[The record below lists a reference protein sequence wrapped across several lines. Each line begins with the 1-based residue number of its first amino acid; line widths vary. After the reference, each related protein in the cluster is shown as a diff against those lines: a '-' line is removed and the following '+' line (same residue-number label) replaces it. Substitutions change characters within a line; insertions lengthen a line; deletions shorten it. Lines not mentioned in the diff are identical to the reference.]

1 LTEQTHRSDPRVLN
15 RRTLERDHRALA
27 AMLRPGMTVL
37 DIGCGTG
44 AITAG
49 IANAVGSAGRVV
61 GVDRDGSLLES
72 ARLAFANIPGL
83 RFEFV
88 DALSLEFEDQF
99 DIVTA
104 ARAVQWM
111 ADPARA
117 VGRMARAAKPGGAV
131 VVLDYNHDR
140 NSWAPDPPPEFA
152 RFYAAFLAWRA
163 SNGWAND
170 IADRLP
176 EMFEAAGLVDIA
188 VVESD
193 EVVERGAPGFEADTA
208 IWGNAIESIG
218 PRFCPAHELTN
229 AADRYRVY
237 CATALERQTL
247 SMRTVTGKKPL

>member
-1 LTEQTHRSDPRVLN
+1 LNAQTHRSDPRVLN

-27 AMLRPGMTVL
+27 AMLRPGMSVL
-37 DIGCGTG
+37 DVGCGTG

-49 IANAVGSAGRVV
+49 IAGAVGPAGRVV
-61 GVDRDGSLLES
+61 GVDRNGSLLES
-72 ARLAFANIPGL
+72 ARLTFENIPGL

-117 VGRMARAAKPGGAV
+117 VARMARAAKPGGAV

-140 NSWAPDPPPEFA
+140 NSWSPDPPQEFI
-152 RFYAAFLAWRA
+152 RFYTAFLAWRA

-170 IADRLP
+170 IANHLP
-176 EMFEAAGLVDIA
+176 GMFEAAGMVDIA

-193 EVVERGAPGFEADTA
+193 ETAERGAPEFEADTA
-208 IWGNAIESIG
+208 IWANVIESIG
-218 PRFCPAHELTN
+218 PKFCPEHELLR
-229 AADRYRVY
+229 AADRYRAY
-237 CATALERQTL
+237 CATALQRQTL